1 MSLSARE
8 QRELDSIEYEIAGS
22 APRLA
27 SLLAMFT
34 RLTAGEEL
42 PERGQIQGASRR
54 RDSRRPPSLPGM
66 SRPHGR
72 ATVRLSLVAALL
84 WLAVSI
90 ALAITVLIISRGG
103 NGTGCTVPGAA
114 CADQAP
120 AHASRPAETS
130 AASRTRA
137 SPGQPNDSG
146 RQQRKEHGLSNVA
159 SQPGWG
165 DPVTLLRASVTPVTR
180 VVVGVDGSAASAA
193 ALLWA
198 AAETVRYQAGLR
210 IVSVWAETAQ
220 TGTCR
225 AGHPAQAA
233 AQLVD
238 KALAR
243 VLSLQHYP
251 RRIACATLR
260 GTPGEALLSQARD
273 TDLLVLGATSA
284 HAAHLPGSIGRYYL
298 LHGCG
303 PLALV
308 PALA

>member
-1 MSLSARE
+1 MGLSARE
-8 QRELDSIEYEIAGS
+8 QQELDSIEDEIAS
-22 APRLA
+22 AAPRLA
-27 SLLAMFT
+27 ALLAMFT

-42 PERGQIQGASRR
+42 PGRGQLKGASRR
-54 RDSRRPPSLPGM
+54 RDPHPPSPPST
-66 SRPHGR
+66 SRHHGR
-72 ATVRLSLVAALL
+72 PTGRLSLMAALL

-90 ALAITVLIISRGG
+90 AVAVTALIISRGG
-103 NGTGCTVPGAA
+103 NGTGCAMPRAG
-114 CADQAP
+114 CAG
-120 AHASRPAETS
+120 
-130 AASRTRA
+130 RA
-137 SPGQPNDSG
+137 RGSPGQPNGSSG
-146 RQQRKEHGLSNVA
+146 QQRKEQGLSNVA

-165 DPVTLLRASVTPVTR
+165 DPVRLLRASVAPVTR

-210 IVSVWAETAQ
+210 IVSVWADTAQ
-220 TGTCR
+220 AGTCG
-225 AGHPAQAA
+225 ADHPAQAA

-284 HAAHLPGSIGRYYL
+284 NAAHLPGSIGRYYL
-298 LHGCG
+298 LHGSG

-308 PALA
+308 PAVT